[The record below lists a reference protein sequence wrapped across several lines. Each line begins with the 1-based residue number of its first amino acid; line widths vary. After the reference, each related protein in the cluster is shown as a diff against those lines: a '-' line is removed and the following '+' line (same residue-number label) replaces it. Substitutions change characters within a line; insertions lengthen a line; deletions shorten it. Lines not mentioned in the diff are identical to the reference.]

1 MVSSAFQLLHQNHHH
16 RIATAYL
23 RVIFLVASLI
33 SLSVVEGAFFTSNK
47 NVVSLVP
54 RTSRPSRVTMTA
66 ESENGEKEG
75 EDGLPIAGSYFNE
88 VPPQTEGNDKAG
100 DGETVESETIASA
113 SATFSGDDV
122 EMFEQIIQ
130 NTKIS
135 RSGGGVGF
143 AKTSSTTDHVS
154 PSVIQTTGTDSSG
167 KQNSFVGIGKPL
179 NDIQNPEYD
188 ENGYT
193 LYADETTGEK
203 KRVFEALV
211 EYPSVFK
218 MKIVGK
224 DDENESFAPEIV
236 QIVAKSCGV
245 ETSMVKHSKRKNG
258 QWTSVTVHA
267 PVKDADMLYALYENV
282 DKNPR
287 VKFKF

>member
-1 MVSSAFQLLHQNHHH
+1 MVPSSFPLIHRHHFH
-16 RIATAYL
+16 RIVSAYL
-23 RVIFLVASLI
+23 SVIFLALSLT
-33 SLSVVEGAFFTSNK
+33 SFSVIEGT
-47 NVVSLVP
+47 
-54 RTSRPSRVTMTA
+54 RSRSFQVTMTA
-66 ESENGEKEG
+66 DSDNEKNEG
-75 EDGLPIAGSYFNE
+75 EDGLPLAGSFFNE
-88 VPPQTEGNDKAG
+88 VPHQMDGNDSAG
-100 DGETVESETIASA
+100 DFEAGESETIAST

-130 NTKIS
+130 NTKLS
-135 RSGGGVGF
+135 RTGGGVGF
-143 AKTSSTTDHVS
+143 AKTLSTTGHIS
-154 PSVIQTTGTDSSG
+154 SSVIQTTGTDSSG

-211 EYPSVFK
+211 DYPSVFK

-224 DDENESFAPEIV
+224 DDENESFAPDIV

-282 DKNPR
+282 DKDPR